1 MGLSRAWKFLA
12 HEKGS
17 ETVCGV
23 NRVNTVATRCA
34 ALKLLGDEMCTQ
46 EQHGGQLGQGAHAS
60 VKERDAIWSRG
71 TLEGFP
77 GHRAARSGCGSRL
90 SCSREGRCY
99 HHHTDETLEVQEK
112 EVMDSGGS
120 GGPCPCSGRLSH
132 VVHTLQPTSH
142 LASKAQASQGAQA

>member
-46 EQHGGQLGQGAHAS
+46 ETTRRPAGARGPHELEGKRCHLEQGDLGGLPRAQGSEERVWERSELFSGGQVLS
-60 VKERDAIWSRG
+60 PS
-71 TLEGFP
+71 
-77 GHRAARSGCGSRL
+77 HR
-90 SCSREGRCY
+90 
-99 HHHTDETLEVQEK
+99 
-112 EVMDSGGS
+112 
-120 GGPCPCSGRLSH
+120 
-132 VVHTLQPTSH
+132 
-142 LASKAQASQGAQA
+142 

>member
-34 ALKLLGDEMCTQ
+34 ALKLLGDEMAHRK
-46 EQHGGQLGQGAHAS
+46 QHGGQLGRGAHMS
-60 VKERDAIWSRG
+60 LKERDVIWSRG
-71 TLEGFP
+71 TSEGFP
-77 GHRAARSGCGSRL
+77 GHRAARSRCGSGL
-90 SCSREGRCY
+90 SCSWEGRCY
-99 HHHTDETLEVQEK
+99 HHHTDETSEVQEK

-120 GGPCPCSGRLSH
+120 GGPAPALGGCH
-132 VVHTLQPTSH
+132 I
-142 LASKAQASQGAQA
+142 